1 MSSIPSIRAVHPSQA
16 GIARTAPV
24 SIRTVAK
31 GVDNIGT
38 LPLGVLMAAC
48 LLVSATDLHAGPFA
62 PAAGQAGSTAIAK
75 GSPLFTAWATGW
87 QDYRPGTD
95 VDAGWQTPPKALGP
109 AVGDAY
115 DIVSLGNGGSI
126 TLTFA
131 QPIADGDGSDFAVF
145 ENSLSD
151 TFLELA
157 WVEVSSNGTDFYRFP
172 NYSYTPSK
180 VGAFGAVD
188 PTNIDGLAGKYRQGY
203 GTPFDLSDLS
213 GIPDLDLNNIG
224 YVRIKDILGNGTEQ
238 DSSGNPIYDPYK
250 TTGSAGFDLDAI
262 GVIHQK
268 TQAANRAPVADAGAD
283 QTVNGGSVVRLQGSA
298 TDSDGV
304 IAAYQWSQT
313 AGSGVDLADAATA
326 TPSFAAPTGGDG
338 VLEFQLVAL
347 DNDGASSDADSVRIT
362 VRNKPLAVAGDDRSA
377 SPQETLALDGSA
389 SQDPQGQA
397 LGYQWTQVAGPQA
410 ALSDAHAARPSLTV
424 PVAAVNTQMSFQLVV
439 TDPDGNASDP
449 AVVNIMI
456 KVVNHPPVAEL
467 PESLGIRAGA
477 TLVLDGTASY
487 DPDFDALGYAWEQ
500 TSGPA
505 VTLSSPTAA
514 KPTTVVPLAA
524 LGQTLGFRLTVSDG
538 SLRDSRETQVA
549 VTANNPPT
557 ITPEPRRLAAPNQA
571 VILHATALDPDGDAL
586 HYQWEQTGGPA
597 VPLQGADGPEL
608 RLTTPALADGTAQ
621 SLTLRLTATDDFGPD
636 PRSASAEF
644 NLLVTADGT
653 ALDCGSARPS
663 RASLWPPNQ
672 GFKPVH
678 ILGVTGPNA
687 YTLAIDAVSQDEPVR
702 NPKLKDKTGPDAKIV
717 KPRATAKEPKTQQSV
732 LLRAERQGRAR
743 KGQPFTGNGR
753 VYTVRFSANDG
764 VQSCQGTIT
773 VQVPPNK
780 QGTAVLDT
788 AASYKSTQ
796 KR

>member
-1 MSSIPSIRAVHPSQA
+1 MKLEWPSITLLSLSLTPPLQAATVVSDFEDLALDPDSYWAGQTNPSIPQGEPNPGTFVSGLATFSNAMTDWGGFTTAVGWAYS
-16 GIARTAPV
+16 
-24 SIRTVAK
+24 
-31 GVDNIGT
+31 N
-38 LPLGVLMAAC
+38 M
-48 LLVSATDLHAGPFA
+48 TDDTTPGYGNQYSVY
-62 PAAGQAGSTAIAK
+62 AGQAHSGGHFGVNYVAGD
-75 GSPLFTAWATGW
+75 GSPISFAQTVHVDGFYVTNTTYAALSMLNGDSFAKKFGGASGDDADWLKLTVTGLKGG
-87 QDYRPGTD
+87 QESGTVDFYLADYRPGDNSQDYIVKRWTWLD
-95 VDAGWQTPPKALGP
+95 LSPLG
-109 AVGDAY
+109 A
-115 DIVSLGNGGSI
+115 
-126 TLTFA
+126 
-131 QPIADGDGSDFAVF
+131 
-145 ENSLSD
+145 
-151 TFLELA
+151 
-157 WVEVSSNGTDFYRFP
+157 
-172 NYSYTPSK
+172 
-180 VGAFGAVD
+180 
-188 PTNIDGLAGKYRQGY
+188 IDGLKFALSSSDVGQFGMN
-203 GTPFDLSDLS
+203 TPAYFAMDDLSAATLS
-213 GIPDLDLNNIG
+213 
-224 YVRIKDILGNGTEQ
+224 
-238 DSSGNPIYDPYK
+238 
-250 TTGSAGFDLDAI
+250 
-262 GVIHQK
+262 
-268 TQAANRAPVADAGAD
+268 APVADAGPD

-338 VLEFQLVAL
+338 VLEFQLVVL

-377 SPQETLALDGSA
+377 SPQETLTLDGSA

-424 PVAAVNTQMSFQLVV
+424 PVAAANTQMSFQLVV

-456 KVVNHPPVAEL
+456 KRVNHAPVAEL
-467 PESLGIRAGA
+467 PQFIPIRAGA

-549 VTANNPPT
+549 VTANNPPM
-557 ITPEPRRLAAPNQA
+557 ITPEPQRLAAPNQA

-672 GFKPVH
+672 GFKSVH